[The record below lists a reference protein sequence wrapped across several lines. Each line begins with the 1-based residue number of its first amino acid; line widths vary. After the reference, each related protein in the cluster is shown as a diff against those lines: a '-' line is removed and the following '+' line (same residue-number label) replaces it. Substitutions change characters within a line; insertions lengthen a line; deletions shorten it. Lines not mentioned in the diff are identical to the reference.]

1 MNHRPVPPPEAD
13 LPRMRRLDWRLHGA
27 RSLWLIDCAIRYPA
41 HDTRRRCGVT
51 RFLTLF
57 IVLLASLFAI
67 EMLQPVQQHVVLP
80 WTSLLAD
87 ASGWLMRLFDDQV
100 SVSGKIISSTVKPF
114 SVSIEPGCNGVEA
127 MIVLLAAMMAV
138 RAPLLYRITGL
149 LAGFVAIQGLNLVRI
164 ISLYYL
170 GLWDREIFEWAHLYV
185 WQALIILDSLVVFL
199 AWAHFLPAAS
209 QTDVVGA

>member
-1 MNHRPVPPPEAD
+1 
-13 LPRMRRLDWRLHGA
+13 
-27 RSLWLIDCAIRYPA
+27 
-41 HDTRRRCGVT
+41 VT
-51 RFLTLF
+51 RFLVVF
-57 IVLLASLFAI
+57 IVLLATLFAF
-67 EMLQPVQQHVVLP
+67 EMLQPVQQHLVLP

-100 SVSGKIISSTVKPF
+100 TTSGKIISSTVQPF
-114 SVSIEPGCNGVEA
+114 AVSIEPGCNGIEA
-127 MIVLLAAMMAV
+127 MIVLLAGIMAV
-138 RAPLLYRITGL
+138 RAPLGYKVAGL

-199 AWAHFLPAAS
+199 VWAHFLPSAT
-209 QTDVVGA
+209 QTEVVDA